1 MRILHRYVFREVAAA
16 SLVGTILFTLVLFL
30 QRVEPVME
38 LLVGRGAPA
47 AEMLRLLALTIPQ
60 AFPFTVPQVSRHA
73 LAARPAAAREV
84 HPRHHHVRA
93 GHHLAGS
100 QVKWLRNGG
109 QLRLRQMRQRSN
121 CVRWCRIHHRQ
132 GGQ

>member
-47 AEMLRLLALTIPQ
+47 AEMLRLLALTIPHRKLSRSLSRKY
-60 AFPFTVPQVSRHA
+60 PGTRWRPVP
-73 LAARPAAAREV
+73 
-84 HPRHHHVRA
+84 
-93 GHHLAGS
+93 
-100 QVKWLRNGG
+100 
-109 QLRLRQMRQRSN
+109 LRL
-121 CVRWCRIHHRQ
+121 VKYTHATTTYVL
-132 GGQ
+132 GTTLLAPK